1 MTEYLTVD
9 RPIHLAAAGPKNK
22 HPQGV
27 AIVQGTDGQY
37 MAATDGTILAVIP
50 AAGDLASC
58 VGRVIPADAIGLVKP
73 TTKNRKPVQLDTN
86 TVSVTSPTTGAK
98 TEYEY
103 LDEVFPRVD
112 LVVKGSSREFA
123 DGRTVTVDA
132 ALLARL
138 AKALGSDELTLF
150 LPADNKKAIVVLPH
164 RMTGFGLLM
173 PCTPEKGAAETAASR
188 LNAFTAI

>member
-9 RPIHLAAAGPKNK
+9 RPIHLAADPKIK

-27 AIVQGTDGQY
+27 AILQGTDGQY
-37 MAATDGTILAVIP
+37 VLAATNGKMLAIVP

-58 VGRVIPADAIGLVKP
+58 VGRVIPADAIGLALKL
-73 TTKNRKPVQLDTN
+73 KDRKPIQLDAN
-86 TVSVTSPTTGAK
+86 TVSVTSPTGAK
-98 TEYEY
+98 TEHPY
-103 LDEVFPRVD
+103 LDAVFPPVD
-112 LVVKGSSREFA
+112 LVVKGISREFA
-123 DGRTVTVDA
+123 DGHTVSVGA

-150 LPADNKKAIVVLPH
+150 LPADSSKAIVVLPH
-164 RMTGFGLLM
+164 GMTGFGLLM